1 MNQRLTVFLSSNILL
16 LALMTGIGTRLPAVS
31 AQINVGQPA
40 IAPASNRQ
48 GALGNVDSTQQPVW
62 RMDETSRLNYQEAE
76 RLLNQLTTLIF
87 IVGLF
92 LGLIISLLL
101 DKTIRDNHR
110 LRLATQELER
120 LANLD
125 GLTQIANRRCFE
137 AHLQQEWAR
146 AVREKNSLTLI
157 LCDVDHFRLY
167 NETYGHQA
175 GDECLRQLALV
186 LNRTAKR
193 PGDLAARY
201 GDEEFAIIL
210 PNTNTSGGIVV
221 AHSIQEAVAQLQLS
235 QAGLDGGTSISLS
248 FGVATVVP
256 SQELSSAMLTELSDR
271 ALYTAKERG
280 RNQIVCLE
288 QNVRQGDRSLRSS
301 EIQPT
306 PEPDSYGSE
315 RF

>member
-1 MNQRLTVFLSSNILL
+1 MNQRFTVFLSSHILML
-16 LALMTGIGTRLPAVS
+16 MLMTGIGNCFPVIST
-31 AQINVGQPA
+31 QIKIGTQPA
-40 IAPASNRQ
+40 IAQTSALQ
-48 GALGNVDSTQQPVW
+48 GALLSIDSTQQSVW
-62 RMDETSRLNYQEAE
+62 KMDDSTSRLNYQEAE

-87 IVGLF
+87 IVGLL

-101 DKTIRDNHR
+101 DRTIRVSHR

-125 GLTQIANRRCFE
+125 GLTQIANRRHFE

-157 LCDVDHFRLY
+157 LCDVDYFRLY
-167 NETYGHQA
+167 NETYGYQS
-175 GDECLRQLALV
+175 GDDCLRQLALI

-193 PGDLAARY
+193 PGDLVARY
-201 GDEEFAIIL
+201 GGEEFAIIL

-221 AHSIQEAVAQLQLS
+221 AHSIQESVAQLQLPH
-235 QAGLDGGTSISLS
+235 AGSGGASSISLS

-256 SQELSSAMLTELSDR
+256 SQAQSSAMLTELSDR

-288 QNVRQGDRSLRSS
+288 QNLGLGDRS
-301 EIQPT
+301 
-306 PEPDSYGSE
+306 GSV
-315 RF
+315 

>member
-1 MNQRLTVFLSSNILL
+1 MLT
-16 LALMTGIGTRLPAVS
+16 LMTGIVTCFPTVS
-31 AQINVGQPA
+31 AWIKLGVKGQPA
-40 IAPASNRQ
+40 IAQASVLQR
-48 GALGNVDSTQQPVW
+48 ALLSVDSTQSISK
-62 RMDETSRLNYQEAE
+62 MDDSTSRLNYQEAE

-110 LRLATQELER
+110 LRIATQELER

-157 LCDVDHFRLY
+157 LCDVDYFRLY

-175 GDECLRQLALV
+175 GDDCLRQLALI
-186 LNRTAKR
+186 LSRTAKR

-201 GDEEFAIIL
+201 GDEEFAVIL
-210 PNTNTSGGIVV
+210 PNTSTSGGIVV
-221 AHSIQEAVAQLQLS
+221 AHSIQDSVAQMGLS
-235 QAGLDGGTSISLS
+235 HASSDGTSSVSLS

-256 SQELSSAMLTELSDR
+256 SQELSSTMLTELSDR
-271 ALYTAKERG
+271 ALYTAKARG

-288 QNVRQGDRSLRSS
+288 QNLGLSDRSELA
-301 EIQPT
+301 
-306 PEPDSYGSE
+306 
-315 RF
+315 

>member
-1 MNQRLTVFLSSNILL
+1 MLTL
-16 LALMTGIGTRLPAVS
+16 LAGIGTCLPIFS
-31 AQINVGQPA
+31 TQRKIGTQPA
-40 IAPASNRQ
+40 IAQASALQ
-48 GALGNVDSTQQPVW
+48 GALLSLDSTQQSVW
-62 RMDETSRLNYQEAE
+62 RMDEPTSRLNYQEAE

-101 DKTIRDNHR
+101 DKTIRDNQR

-125 GLTQIANRRCFE
+125 GLTQIANRRYFE

-146 AVREKNSLTLI
+146 AVREKNSLTLV
-157 LCDVDHFRLY
+157 LCDVDYFRLY

-175 GDECLRQLALV
+175 GDDCLRQLALI
-186 LNRTAKR
+186 LSRTAKR

-201 GDEEFAIIL
+201 GGEEFAIIL

-221 AHSIQEAVAQLQLS
+221 THSIQESVAQLQLP
-235 QAGLDGGTSISLS
+235 QADGAASISLS

-256 SQELSSAMLTELSDR
+256 SQELSSAMLIELSDR
-271 ALYTAKERG
+271 ALYTAKEQG
-280 RNQIVCLE
+280 RNRMVCLE
-288 QNVRQGDRSLRSS
+288 QN
-301 EIQPT
+301 
-306 PEPDSYGSE
+306 
-315 RF
+315 

>member
-1 MNQRLTVFLSSNILL
+1 MNQRLTVFFASNILMLTL
-16 LALMTGIGTRLPAVS
+16 LTGIGTCFPVFNARIKIGA
-31 AQINVGQPA
+31 QPA
-40 IAPASNRQ
+40 IAQASALQ
-48 GALGNVDSTQQPVW
+48 GVLLSIDSTQQSVW
-62 RMDETSRLNYQEAE
+62 RMDDSTSRLNYQEAE

-137 AHLQQEWAR
+137 EHLQQEWAR
-146 AVREKNSLTLI
+146 AVREKNSLTLV

-175 GDECLRQLALV
+175 GDDCLRQLALI
-186 LNRTAKR
+186 LSRTAKR
-193 PGDLAARY
+193 PGDLVARY
-201 GDEEFAIIL
+201 GGEEFAIIL

-221 AHSIQEAVAQLQLS
+221 THSIQESVAQLHLPHAAS
-235 QAGLDGGTSISLS
+235 GGATSISLS

-256 SQELSSAMLTELSDR
+256 SQALSSAMLTELSDR

-288 QNVRQGDRSLRSS
+288 QNVGLGDRSESA
-301 EIQPT
+301 
-306 PEPDSYGSE
+306 
-315 RF
+315 

>member
-1 MNQRLTVFLSSNILL
+1 MNQRLTVFLSSNILM
-16 LALMTGIGTRLPAVS
+16 MTLVVGTVACFPRSS
-31 AQINVGQPA
+31 AWVRMEPQPTITPTFTPQKTHQKTNFQSINSTQQA
-40 IAPASNRQ
+40 IWR
-48 GALGNVDSTQQPVW
+48 VDST
-62 RMDETSRLNYQEAE
+62 TRLNYQEAE

-87 IVGLF
+87 VVGLF

-120 LANLD
+120 LADLD

-175 GDECLRQLALV
+175 GDDYLRQLALV
-186 LNRTAKR
+186 LEHRAKR

-201 GDEEFAIIL
+201 GGEEFAIIL

-221 AHSIQEAVAQLQLS
+221 AQSIQESVANLPLLQS
-235 QAGLDGGTSISLS
+235 EAGQGVPVSLS
-248 FGVATVVP
+248 IGVATVVP
-256 SQELSSAMLTELSDR
+256 SQELSSAVLTELGDR
-271 ALYTAKERG
+271 ALYIAKERG
-280 RNQIVCLE
+280 RNQIVCLG
-288 QNVRQGDRSLRSS
+288 QNLGLGDRSELA
-301 EIQPT
+301 
-306 PEPDSYGSE
+306 
-315 RF
+315 

>member
-1 MNQRLTVFLSSNILL
+1 MNQRLTVFLSSNVLILTL
-16 LALMTGIGTRLPAVS
+16 LTGIVTGFPRFGAWVK
-31 AQINVGQPA
+31 IGMQPA
-40 IAPASNRQ
+40 IAQVSARQ
-48 GALGNVDSTQQPVW
+48 EANFQSIGSTQQAVW
-62 RMDETSRLNYQEAE
+62 KVNDSNARLNYQEAE

-87 IVGLF
+87 IVGSF

-101 DKTIRDNHR
+101 DRAIRDNHR
-110 LRLATQELER
+110 IRVATQELER

-175 GDECLRQLALV
+175 GDDCLRQLALV
-186 LNRTAKR
+186 LDRTAKR

-201 GDEEFAIIL
+201 GGEEFAIIL

-221 AHSIQEAVAQLQLS
+221 AYSIQESVAHLQLP
-235 QAGLDGGTSISLS
+235 QTGAGRKVEISLS
-248 FGVATVVP
+248 IGVATVVP
-256 SQELSSAMLTELSDR
+256 SQEISPATLTELSDR

-280 RNQIVCLE
+280 RNLGL
-288 QNVRQGDRSLRSS
+288 GDRSEL
-301 EIQPT
+301 
-306 PEPDSYGSE
+306 G
-315 RF
+315 

>member
-1 MNQRLTVFLSSNILL
+1 MNQRLTVFLSSNILML
-16 LALMTGIGTRLPAVS
+16 TLMTGIVTCFPTVS
-31 AQINVGQPA
+31 ARIKLGVEGQPA
-40 IAPASNRQ
+40 IAQASVLQRT
-48 GALGNVDSTQQPVW
+48 LLSVDSTQQSISK
-62 RMDETSRLNYQEAE
+62 MDDSTSRLNYQEAE

-110 LRLATQELER
+110 LRIATQDLER

-157 LCDVDHFRLY
+157 LCDVDYFRLY

-175 GDECLRQLALV
+175 GDDCLRQLALI
-186 LNRTAKR
+186 LSRTAKR

-201 GDEEFAIIL
+201 GDEEFAVIL
-210 PNTNTSGGIVV
+210 PNTSTSGGIVV
-221 AHSIQEAVAQLQLS
+221 AHSIQDSVAQMGLS
-235 QAGLDGGTSISLS
+235 HASSDGTSSVSLS

-256 SQELSSAMLTELSDR
+256 SQELSSTMLTELSDR
-271 ALYTAKERG
+271 ALYTAKARG

-288 QNVRQGDRSLRSS
+288 QNLGLGDRSELA
-301 EIQPT
+301 
-306 PEPDSYGSE
+306 
-315 RF
+315 

>member
-1 MNQRLTVFLSSNILL
+1 MNQRLNGFFSSHILV
-16 LALMTGIGTRLPAVS
+16 LALITDLGNCLPAVS
-31 AQINVGQPA
+31 APIKVKPQPA
-40 IAPASNRQ
+40 IAQSSRQ
-48 GALGNVDSTQQPVW
+48 GTLRNLGSTQQSVW
-62 RMDETSRLNYQEAE
+62 RMDDSASRLNYQEAE

-101 DKTIRDNHR
+101 DKTIRDNYR

-175 GDECLRQLALV
+175 GDECLRQLALI
-186 LNRTAKR
+186 LSRTAKR

-201 GDEEFAIIL
+201 GDEEFAVIL

-221 AHSIQEAVAQLQLS
+221 AHSIQESVARLQLAH
-235 QAGLDGGTSISLS
+235 AGLENGASVSLS

-271 ALYTAKERG
+271 ALYTAKEQG
-280 RNQIVCLE
+280 RNQIVCLG
-288 QNVRQGDRSLRSS
+288 QNLGLGDRSESA
-301 EIQPT
+301 
-306 PEPDSYGSE
+306 
-315 RF
+315 